1 MCTLCTF
8 HAVSFNDRN
17 SHLNSIVMQL
27 YDFCTD
33 RTYIFLQITY
43 YNVFN
48 TVIQMVGNCNLER
61 VIRVMSMQIVS
72 VRNSMLAS
80 FTTKWQN
87 TQFPPS
93 NASYNIINFL
103 GCKKIFW

>member
-1 MCTLCTF
+1 MIFVQIELIF
-8 HAVSFNDRN
+8 
-17 SHLNSIVMQL
+17 
-27 YDFCTD
+27 
-33 RTYIFLQITY
+33 FLQITY

-80 FTTKWQN
+80 FTTK
-87 TQFPPS
+87 
-93 NASYNIINFL
+93 
-103 GCKKIFW
+103 